1 MNCKLK
7 SYIIFIVL
15 AGWLGGI
22 IAFSLLF
29 NTSDLKES
37 FFPNKEQTYNYEALE
52 NLPSQPT
59 GSNLSF
65 LSENRMSADC
75 CPSTYSSSNGC
86 ACLTAEQLEMMH
98 TRGGNRLSLPP

>member
-7 SYIIFIVL
+7 SYIIFTVL
-15 AGWLGGI
+15 AVWLGAI
-22 IAFSLLF
+22 IVFSLLF

-37 FFPNKEQTYNYEALE
+37 FFPNEAQSYNFQTLE

-86 ACLTAEQLEMMH
+86 ACLTAEQLEMMNS
-98 TRGGNRLSLPP
+98 RGGNRVSLPP